1 MHKTSVVHLLTATL
15 KNSQFFNVAVNK
27 CISVATG
34 VGGEKCDWQHS
45 LIAHPWKP
53 HYRRRNLAD
62 SLCLTQAEL

>member
-45 LIAHPWKP
+45 LIAHP
-53 HYRRRNLAD
+53 
-62 SLCLTQAEL
+62 